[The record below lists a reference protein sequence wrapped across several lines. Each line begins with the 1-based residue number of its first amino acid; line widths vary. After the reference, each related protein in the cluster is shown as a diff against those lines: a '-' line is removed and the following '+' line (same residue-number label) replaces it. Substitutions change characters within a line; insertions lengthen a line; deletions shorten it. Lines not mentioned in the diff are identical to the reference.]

1 MELNLLIN
9 PWVDSHTCV
18 RLGSSD
24 AATAAGSLA
33 LLRPRTAVAVAVAVA
48 AAAAAV
54 VARRATG
61 VRWPYEDH
69 L

>member
-33 LLRPRTAVAVAVAVA
+33 LLRPRTAVAVAVA

>member
-1 MELNLLIN
+1 MKLNLLIN
-9 PWVDSHTCV
+9 PWVDSRACV
-18 RLGSSD
+18 GLGSSD

-33 LLRPRTAVAVAVAVA
+33 LLRQRTAVAVAVA

>member
-33 LLRPRTAVAVAVAVA
+33 LLRQRTAVAVAVA
-48 AAAAAV
+48 AAAAAA

-61 VRWPYEDH
+61 VKWPDRDH

>member
-1 MELNLLIN
+1 LC
-9 PWVDSHTCV
+9 P
-18 RLGSSD
+18 LGSSD

-33 LLRPRTAVAVAVAVA
+33 LLRQRTAVAVAVAVA